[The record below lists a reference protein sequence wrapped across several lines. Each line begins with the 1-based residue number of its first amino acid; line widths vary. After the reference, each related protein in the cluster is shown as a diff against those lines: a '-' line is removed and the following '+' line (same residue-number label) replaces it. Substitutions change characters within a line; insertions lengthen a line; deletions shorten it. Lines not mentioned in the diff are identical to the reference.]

1 MAIFR
6 LEIKASSKNA
16 GAHQNYISATGKYD
30 KKSDCVFSED
40 LNMPSCTGS
49 EFWKTCDS
57 AERKNANLYKEF
69 TLTLPRELSFEQNL
83 DLSRQFQKEH
93 MPNNPTTLAIH
104 EGSNQDNP
112 HAHVM
117 FSMRENDQVRRD
129 ELAQFF
135 KRANKAKPQLGG
147 APKLDK
153 WKGKERLLE
162 LRKSWEGMVN
172 QALADAGIDQ
182 QVSCLSRKA
191 LGLEGPAAP
200 KKGAAALAI
209 EARGEVS
216 TRLQAIEAFESNAKN
231 KIVYKRQE
239 ALARDPAALD
249 ALTVRLKQVQTLKGE
264 LQSLSRPTKPAK
276 LTLGR
281 VMSGM
286 EYYSKLETGYPA
298 FKQAKQLLDVQ
309 YDLAQEQSWLNPF
322 AKIKA
327 MLEYNKALDDF
338 QPIKQAWKEGKAEL
352 QAKVAQTNKSRD
364 MKHTR
369 ALKAHEQ
376 KREQLLERVSKL
388 ELEIKRDFGSMD
400 KAEYL
405 AQQRYEDLA
414 PEREREAAAQE
425 VVLAAQRAERA
436 RERQLEQ
443 LRKPKDD
450 QPEHNYSGM
459 GM

>member
-16 GAHQNYISATGKYD
+16 GAHQNYISATGKYEG
-30 KKSDCVFSED
+30 KSDCVFVED

-49 EFWKTCDS
+49 EFWKTCEK

-83 DLSRQFQKEH
+83 ELARSFQREH
-93 MPNNPTTLAIH
+93 MPSNPTTLAIH
-104 EGSNQDNP
+104 EGSSQDNP

-117 FSMRENDQVRRD
+117 FSMRENDQVQRD

-147 APKLDK
+147 APKVDK

-191 LGLEGPAAP
+191 QGLEGPAAP

-239 ALARDPAALD
+239 ALARDPARLD
-249 ALTVRLKQVQTLKGE
+249 ALIVELKQVQTLKSQ

-276 LTLGR
+276 LTLSK
-281 VMSGM
+281 VMGGM

-309 YDLAQEQSWLNPF
+309 YDIAQEASWFNPIN
-322 AKIKA
+322 KLKQ
-327 MLEYNKALDDF
+327 MLEYNKLVDEF

-352 QAKVAQTNKSRD
+352 QAKVAQTNKSRS
-364 MKHTR
+364 MKHTA
-369 ALKAHEQ
+369 ALKAYEQ

-388 ELEIKRDFGSMD
+388 ELEIKQDFGSLD
-400 KAEYL
+400 KAEHL
-405 AQQRYEDLA
+405 ARQRHADLEPQRRLEAEQQRQRALEQQKQQQAKQAL
-414 PEREREAAAQE
+414 REA
-425 VVLAAQRAERA
+425 LERK
-436 RERQLEQ
+436 LEQ
-443 LRKPKDD
+443 GSSFDL
-450 QPEHNYSGM
+450 SM
-459 GM
+459 